1 MSDPIQS
8 AISPNRRNGRAV
20 QSIACKSSPFNQN
33 RQKTSTFILSYF
45 HTLNFFPYFH
55 PRHPIRNQR
64 GFTLLEIIVTIII
77 SAVLATILAEVMS
90 GQTWRSYQ
98 PVQVIEENLAL
109 RAVMD
114 NVTSD
119 YRASLKARSEDA
131 TRLITLQDRIRTSGY
146 YWDASD
152 PYTNGVSLEAKATCI
167 AFDTNNNEDPT
178 AAEENCDLADTLL
191 KVTLSVAGTQHQL
204 TALFSR

>member
-8 AISPNRRNGRAV
+8 AISPNRRNCYAV
-20 QSIACKSSPFNQN
+20 QSLACQSSPFNQN
-33 RQKTSTFILSYF
+33 RQNTSTFILSYF
-45 HTLNFFPYFH
+45 HTLNFYAFSH
-55 PRHPIRNQR
+55 PHNPSRNQR

-98 PVQVIEENLAL
+98 PVQAIEENLAL

-114 NVTSD
+114 NITSD
-119 YRASLKARSEDA
+119 YRALLQTRSEDA

-146 YWDASD
+146 YWEASD
-152 PYTNGVSLEAKATCI
+152 PYTNGVALEAKATCI
-167 AFDTNNNEDPT
+167 AFDTDNDEDPT
-178 AAEENCDLADTLL
+178 AAEANCGLADTLL